1 MAFRV
6 YKASAGSGK
15 TYTLVL
21 MYLLLVLDKPEK
33 FRRILAVTFTNK
45 AANEMKARIVK
56 ALGHLVESEMHA
68 NGNKDPLLQ
77 QLIDTLKL
85 SEADIRLRAQ
95 QVLTAIIHNYSDFS
109 IGTIDSFV
117 HRLVRTFSRDLHL
130 PYQFEVELENEVIV
144 RLSVDM
150 LLEEVGINPFITKQL
165 IGFLLQRLE
174 AEKSWRIENELAT
187 FAHNLLK
194 EESFAYIRELKE
206 IDEEVLSHAGEQI
219 RERLGQIENH
229 FAKMASEALAVIHEQ
244 QLEVDHFAYKKNG
257 VYGLFFKLSR
267 KRILDANA
275 TSYVTKPL
283 ETGNW
288 ASGEGKKD
296 KDVLARLQAI
306 VPRLE
311 EMLKNI
317 LQQLEVEKPKYTLL
331 QELNTSMYSLSVFAA
346 IQQNID
352 AIRHAESRV
361 HISEFNKRV
370 AMLLQEA
377 AVPYIYERLGERYQH
392 YLIDEFQDTSVL
404 QWHNF
409 LPLIDNAL
417 ANKHLNLV
425 VGDAK
430 QAIYRFRSG
439 EVEQFMMLPSLF
451 RKENNPYLQ
460 AFEQSLTAHYQPKEL
475 PYNYRSDGVIVQFNN
490 RFFSF
495 AKEKLDEHYRQAF
508 EGHQQQSVK
517 ADDTGYVELRFIP
530 AQPNQELMQEHY
542 CEQVHEL
549 VLQQL
554 GDGFQ
559 ARDIAVLVRKGEQGN
574 LLARHLSKHGIGVV
588 SAEALL
594 LASSVRIRL
603 IINLIRMLQTEYDP
617 ITITQ
622 CVHDMGML
630 LDMEGE
636 TWNVRL
642 QKVLAMPPAQQFGA
656 LQSFMQQFGIS
667 FNPDQLR
674 TLSLYDMSE
683 SLVRQLGFDQQADPY
698 VQFFLETVH
707 HFQVKERGSADA
719 FLHYWAGHK
728 SKLSVTIPE
737 STNSIRVLTVHKAK
751 GLEFPVV
758 IYPFANDND
767 SRNTAAHFWFHLH
780 EDEIQGLP
788 VGIVPVRASL
798 QNTRLNP
805 LYQAERAKTR
815 LDNLNL
821 LYVALTRATKRLYT
835 LSDFPEKKKAFSFPI
850 LFREYLESIGQ
861 LDHEQMVYTF
871 GKKEDASY
879 EDIKAEKP
887 QTDETARFVSTD
899 WTKRLRIAPD
909 PVIQWM
915 ESEKG
920 SALYW
925 GRLVHQLMAEIGHA
939 GQAGQ
944 VLQKYLEDGT
954 LTISGHQQL
963 KVSLQAIFSHEK
975 LRACFQPHAR
985 VMTERE
991 LITAEGKV
999 YRPDRY
1005 IILDDRAVLIDYKT
1019 GKPEAE
1025 HLDQLRTYVDAI
1037 GKLEMKPLSA
1047 FLVYINDNIEV
1058 VDCV

>member
-45 AANEMKARIVK
+45 AANEMKARVVK
-56 ALGHLVESEMHA
+56 ALGHLVDSEVHVK
-68 NGNKDPLLQ
+68 GNKDPLLQ
-77 QLIDTLKL
+77 QLVDTLKL
-85 SEADIRLRAQ
+85 PEADIRLRAQ

-144 RLSVDM
+144 RLSIDM
-150 LLEEVGINPFITKQL
+150 LLEEVGSNPFITKQL

-174 AEKSWRIENELAT
+174 AEKSWRIENELAS

-194 EESFAYIRELKE
+194 EESFAYIRKLN
-206 IDEEVLSHAGEQI
+206 EVNEDSLSHAGQQI
-219 RERLGQIENH
+219 RQRLTQIEDY
-229 FAKMASEALAVIHEQ
+229 FMAMADKALALIHEQ
-244 QLEVDHFAYKKNG
+244 NLDAAHFTHTNSG
-257 VYGLFFKLSR
+257 VYGFFTKLSR
-267 KRILDANA
+267 KQIMAANA
-275 TSYVTKPL
+275 GSHVTKPL

-288 ASGEGKKD
+288 ASGEGKKN
-296 KDVLARLQAI
+296 KEVLTRLQSIA
-306 VPRLE
+306 PRLE
-311 EMLKNI
+311 DMLKSI
-317 LQQLEVEKPKYTLL
+317 LQDFEKEKPKYALL
-331 QELNTSMYSLSVFAA
+331 QELNTSMYALSVFAA

-352 AIRHAESRV
+352 AIRQAESRV

-370 AMLLQEA
+370 AMLLQET

-417 ANKHLNLV
+417 ANNHLNLV

-451 RKENNPYLQ
+451 RKESNPYLQ
-460 AFEQSLTAHYQPKEL
+460 AFEQSLTTHYQPKEL
-475 PYNYRSDGVIVQFNN
+475 AYNYRSDGAIVQFNN
-490 RFFSF
+490 RFFAF
-495 AKEKLDEHYRQAF
+495 AKEKLDDHYRQAF

-517 ADDTGYVELRFIP
+517 ADDTGYVELRFMA

-554 GDGFQ
+554 RDGFQ
-559 ARDIAVLVRKGEQGN
+559 ARDIAILVRKGEQGN

-603 IINLIRMLQTEYDP
+603 IINLISLLQNEYDP

-622 CVHDMGML
+622 CVHDMGVL
-630 LDMEGE
+630 LALEE
-636 TWNVRL
+636 KSWNLEL
-642 QKVLAMPPAQQFGA
+642 QEVLAMPPAQQFGK
-656 LQSFMQQFGIS
+656 LLSFMQPFGIS

-683 SLVRQLGFDQQADPY
+683 NLVRQLGFDQQADPY
-698 VQFFLETVH
+698 IQFFLETVH
-707 HFQVKERGSADA
+707 QFQVQERGSADA
-719 FLHYWAGHK
+719 FLSYWAGHK
-728 SKLSVTIPE
+728 GKLSVTIPE

-767 SRNTAAHFWFHLH
+767 KRNTAAHFWFHLQ
-780 EDEIQGLP
+780 EEEIQGLP

-798 QNTRLNP
+798 QNTRLSP

-821 LYVALTRATKRLYT
+821 LYVAFTRATKRLYT
-835 LSDFPEKKKAFSFPI
+835 LSDFPERKKAFSFPI
-850 LFREYLESIGQ
+850 LFREYLESIERWDNEQ
-861 LDHEQMVYTF
+861 LVYAF
-871 GKKEDASY
+871 GKKENAAH
-879 EDIKAEKP
+879 EAIKPEKP
-887 QTDETARFVSTD
+887 LADEVPRFISAD

-915 ESEKG
+915 ESETG

-925 GRLVHQLMAEIGHA
+925 GRLVHQLMAEIEHA
-939 GQAGQ
+939 GRAGQ

-954 LTISGHQQL
+954 LTLSGHQKL
-963 KVSLQAIFSHEK
+963 KISLQAIFSHEK
-975 LRACFQPHAR
+975 LAACFQPQAR

-991 LITAEGKV
+991 LVTAEGKV

-1005 IILDDRAVLIDYKT
+1005 VILDNRAVVIDYKT
-1019 GKPEAE
+1019 GKPERE
-1025 HLDQLRTYVDAI
+1025 HLHQLRTYVNAI
-1037 GKLEMKPLSA
+1037 GKLEKKPLSA
-1047 FLVYINDNIEV
+1047 FLVYINENIEV
-1058 VDCV
+1058 VDCA